1 VSKRKGGSDGVSW
14 PRIDK
19 IQTTEQAWS
28 DYARL
33 VLPTDAGDVQRIEMR
48 KAFYAGFHTMLA
60 ICIRIGEPDIP
71 DQEAMDTLTRLKAES
86 ESWIRDQIAK
96 ERG

>member
-19 IQTTEQAWS
+19 IQTVEQFWS

-33 VLPTDAGDVQRIEMR
+33 VLPTDASAVQRIETR

-60 ICIRIGEPDIP
+60 ICIRIGEPDVS
-71 DQEAMDTLTRLKAES
+71 DQEAMDALTRLKAES
-86 ESWIRDQIAK
+86 ESWIRDQITT

>member
-1 VSKRKGGSDGVSW
+1 VSKRKGGSDSVSW
-14 PRIDK
+14 LRIDK
-19 IQTTEQAWS
+19 IQTIEQCWS

-33 VLPTDAGDVQRIEMR
+33 TLPKDAGEVQRIETR

-60 ICIRIGEPDIP
+60 ICIRIGEPDVP
-71 DQEAMDTLTRLKAES
+71 DQEAMDALTRLKAES